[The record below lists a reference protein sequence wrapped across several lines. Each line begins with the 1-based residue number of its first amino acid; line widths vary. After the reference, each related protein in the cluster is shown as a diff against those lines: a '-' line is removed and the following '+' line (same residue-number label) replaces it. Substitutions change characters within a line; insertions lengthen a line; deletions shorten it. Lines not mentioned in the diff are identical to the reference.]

1 MAGRLLRATPTSH
14 TGGTVNAPQNPQ
26 HWPQQPPP
34 GYPPQA
40 GPQHPG
46 GYGPPGSP
54 QQPGPQQP
62 GLQQPGLQPPG
73 PQPHGPQQPGY
84 GPPGAYGPQPPKK
97 NRTGLVVGIL
107 AAVVVLVVGGVATT
121 FLLDYY
127 EQPGG
132 GPGEQPIAECDLSP
146 ELKSQAH
153 VSSFRLVEKPTHDK
167 GLKRWNCHW
176 QQTEGKDGR
185 NPRGLTFYIYDYND
199 FTDKSDQN
207 VDRAEGS
214 YDDAAGFAN
223 GLQTKPVEGL
233 GDEAMLIIEPT
244 PRDSIDVKLIARE
257 DAVVWSITYSG
268 RDKGFISD
276 SPMPLADAEAVVRK
290 TAEELIAKR

>member
-1 MAGRLLRATPTSH
+1 MAGRLLLATPTGH

-26 HWPQQPPP
+26 NWPQQPQP
-34 GYPPQA
+34 GYGPPQP
-40 GPQHPG
+40 GPGQPGGYGQGQPG
-46 GYGPPGSP
+46 GYGPPPPGFGP
-54 QQPGPQQP
+54 QGPPGPQQP
-62 GLQQPGLQPPG
+62 G
-73 PQPHGPQQPGY
+73 HGP
-84 GPPGAYGPQPPKK
+84 YGPQPPKK
-97 NRTGLVVGIL
+97 SRTGLVVGIVV
-107 AAVVVLVVGGVATT
+107 AVFVLVLGGVATT

-132 GPGEQPIAECDLSP
+132 GPGEQPIAECDLSAD
-146 ELKSQAH
+146 LKSQAH
-153 VSSFRLVEKPTHDK
+153 VSSFRLVEKPAQDK

-185 NPRGLTFYIYDYND
+185 NPRSMAFYIYDYRD
-199 FTDKSDQN
+199 FTDKSNQN
-207 VDRAEGS
+207 VEHAES
-214 YDDAAGFAN
+214 TYDDAAGFAN

-244 PRDSIDVKLIARE
+244 PRDSIDVKLIARQ

-290 TAEELIAKR
+290 TAEELIAKQ